1 MDMRRIGALVVAVAA
16 AVALPALAEAAPK
29 RVLVFGDSNTWRW
42 MPKENVIPSERYP
55 EDQRWPNVMQ
65 AALGGGYKVVVD
77 ALSGRTT
84 GVADPSFPQ
93 LDGAGLDGDAYLP
106 PAIAAHLPL
115 DLVVVMLGTND
126 TKAMFRRSPFRITLG
141 AAVLVDAVQ
150 RSGEMFGGGWYTYP
164 APKVLLVCPPPLGKL
179 AGLTAEAF
187 AGGEER
193 SRGMPEAFRRIAE
206 AAGVAFFGAG
216 TAVQTDGVDG
226 VHFTAATQRKL
237 GEAVAAQVK
246 AVLP

>member
-1 MDMRRIGALVVAVAA
+1 MRKFGTLLTTVAVA
-16 AVALPALAEAAPK
+16 VAMPALADAAPK
-29 RVLVFGDSNTWRW
+29 RVLVFGDSNSWGW
-42 MPKENVIPSERYP
+42 VPKEGVIPSERYP

-65 AALGGGYKVVVD
+65 AALGEEYEVVVD

-84 GVADPSFPQ
+84 DVADPSFPQ

-106 PAIAAHLPL
+106 AAIAAHLPL

-126 TKAMFRRSPFRITLG
+126 TKAMFRRSPFRIALG
-141 AAVLVDAVQ
+141 AGMLVDAVQ
-150 RSGEMFGGGWYTYP
+150 RSVDMFGGGWYTYP
-164 APKVLLVCPPPLGKL
+164 APDVLLVCPPPLGKL

-193 SRGMPEAFRRIAE
+193 SRGMPEAYRRIAE
-206 AAGVAFFGAG
+206 AAGAAFFDAG
-216 TAVQTDGVDG
+216 TAIQTDGVDG

-237 GEAVAAQVK
+237 GEAMAGQVK
-246 AVLP
+246 AALE

>member
-1 MDMRRIGALVVAVAA
+1 MGQIRMLPLAVAL
-16 AVALPALAEAAPK
+16 AVAMGLPALAQAAPK
-29 RVLVFGDSNTWRW
+29 RVLVFGDSNSWGW
-42 MPKENVIPSERYP
+42 VPKEGVIPSERYP

-65 AALGGGYKVVVD
+65 TALGDGYEVVVD

-84 GVADPSFPQ
+84 DVADPSFPQ

-106 PAIAAHLPL
+106 AAIAAHLPL
-115 DLVVVMLGTND
+115 DLVVVMLGTKD
-126 TKAMFRRSPFRITLG
+126 TKAMFRRSPFRIALG
-141 AAVLVDAVQ
+141 AGMLVDAVQ
-150 RSGEMFGGGWYTYP
+150 RSGDMFGGGWYTYP

-193 SRGMPEAFRRIAE
+193 SRGMPEPYRRIAE
-206 AAGVAFFGAG
+206 AAGASFFDAG
-216 TAVQTDGVDG
+216 TAIQTDGVDG

-237 GEAVAAQVK
+237 GEAIAGQVRT
-246 AVLP
+246 ALE